1 MRIVRGLI
9 PCLSLLLT
17 LFTNAQSLDS
27 KATDAFLVSRM
38 VEKFHVQPRPL
49 DKTMSSAIY
58 IHLLEEL
65 DDERIF
71 FIQDDINKLSSYRYK
86 LDEEIM
92 GRHTTFLQLL
102 TTLYQQRLTQ
112 VDTMIDHIAA
122 APFKFSSHEKLTAH
136 EDTSYAANLP
146 ALRTKITRLM
156 QLSTG
161 TLIANRL
168 VTSGSTGQPDPK
180 LIASLEPAMRKKFA
194 TAMHRSIRRLLQSPA
209 GFGNLIGIVYC
220 QSLAECYDPHTAYFS
235 PDEKAGFESE
245 LGNKSQSYGLTFRSD
260 DDNHA
265 VVGHLEPGGPAF
277 QTGSMNEGDKVL
289 SLRWDNKDSIDV
301 SDASAAELNQM
312 LSDEGGNKLTLDV
325 KKADGTIRQISLQ
338 KAMINPTAADEEE
351 NRVKGFLLK
360 GSKTVGYI
368 ALPGFYSD
376 WEDNRGVKGCA
387 NDVAKEIL
395 KLKKENIEA
404 LILDLRYNGGGSMDE
419 AVELSGLFIDAGPVG
434 QIKSK
439 DEKIYTLKDVSRGTV
454 WDGPL
459 LVLVNGSSASAS
471 EMVAGTLQDYN
482 RALILGSPTYG
493 KATAQVVLPMDT
505 TINLSSVTSQTEAS
519 SYIKVTISRLYRV
532 DGKTAQVSG
541 VVPDILLPD
550 PPEATTQRESSE
562 QFALPPVTIAANKY
576 YHALPP
582 LPIAAEQAMAA
593 KIIDAS
599 PWFQHAKEAH
609 RPTKEKATDHSLD
622 LNDIIAERKALK
634 QTDTVTEKNNIFTVA
649 NPAYELQ
656 RLQTDKAMKEM
667 NEERKKVVLDDPYL
681 MAAYQLALG
690 MTK

>member
-1 MRIVRGLI
+1 MVRSLI
-9 PCLSLLLT
+9 FPLYTLLT
-17 LFTNAQSLDS
+17 FSVGAQSLDS

-58 IHLLEEL
+58 SRLLEEL
-65 DDERIF
+65 DDQHIF
-71 FIQDDINKLSSYRYK
+71 FIQDDINKLSVWRYK
-86 LDEEIM
+86 LDEEIL
-92 GRHTTFLQLL
+92 GRHTAFLQLL
-102 TTLYQQRLTQ
+102 INLYQQRLTQ

-122 APFKFSSHEKLTAH
+122 TPFKFSSQEKLTAQ

-146 ALRTKITRLM
+146 ALHTKIYKIM
-156 QLSTG
+156 KLSTG
-161 TLIANRL
+161 VLIADRMIAA
-168 VTSGSTGQPDPK
+168 GGQPDPK
-180 LIASLEPAMRKKFA
+180 LIANLEPLMRKKFA
-194 TAMHRSIRRLLQSPA
+194 TTIHRSIRRLLQSPT
-209 GFGNLIGIVYC
+209 GIGNLIGIVYC

-245 LGNKSQSYGLTFRSD
+245 LGNRSQSYGLTLRSD

-265 VVGHLEPGGPAF
+265 VVGHLDPGSPAF
-277 QTGSMNEGDKVL
+277 QAGSMNEGDRIL
-289 SLRWDNKDSIDV
+289 SVRWDNKDSIDV
-301 SDASAAELNQM
+301 SDASATELNQM
-312 LSDEGGNKLTLDV
+312 LTDEGGNKLTMNV
-325 KKADGTIRQISLQ
+325 KKADGTVRQVSLQ

-360 GSKTVGYI
+360 GSRTVGYI

-376 WEDNRGVKGCA
+376 WEGNKGVKGCA

-404 LILDLRYNGGGSMDE
+404 LVLDLRYNGGGSMDE

-439 DEKIYTLKDVSRGTV
+439 DEKVYTLKDVSRGTV

-505 TINLSSVTSQTEAS
+505 TIDLANFNPKAEAS

-532 DGKTAQVSG
+532 DGRTAQVSG
-541 VVPDILLPD
+541 VVPDISLPD
-550 PPEATTQRESSE
+550 PPEAMTQRESSE
-562 QFALPPVTIAANKY
+562 QFALPPITIAANKY
-576 YHALPP
+576 YHQLSP
-582 LPIAAEQAMAA
+582 LPVAAEQAIAG
-593 KIIDAS
+593 KILDAS
-599 PWFQHAKEAH
+599 PYFRYARGAHKPARPAAK
-609 RPTKEKATDHSLD
+609 DHSLD
-622 LNDIIAERKALK
+622 INDIIAERKSWK
-634 QTDTVTEKNNIFTVA
+634 KPDNITETNNIFTVA

-656 RLQTDKAMKEM
+656 RLQTDTVAKEM
-667 NEERKKVVLDDPYL
+667 NEERKKTVLEDPYL

-690 MTK
+690 MIK

>member
-1 MRIVRGLI
+1 MVRSLI
-9 PCLSLLLT
+9 LCLYTLLT
-17 LFTNAQSLDS
+17 FSAGAQSLDS
-27 KATDAFLVSRM
+27 KATDAFLISRM
-38 VEKFHVQPRPL
+38 VEKFHVQPRAL

-58 IHLLEEL
+58 THLLQEL

-71 FIQDDINKLSSYRYK
+71 FTQDDINKLSVWRYK
-86 LDEEIM
+86 LDEEIL
-92 GRHTTFLQLL
+92 GRHTAFLQLL
-102 TTLYQQRLTQ
+102 IDLYQQRLTQ

-122 APFKFSSHEKLTAH
+122 TPFKFSGPEKLTAY

-146 ALRTKITRLM
+146 ALHTKIYKLM
-156 QLSTG
+156 KLSVG
-161 TLIANRL
+161 SLIADK
-168 VTSGSTGQPDPK
+168 VISSSDPK
-180 LIASLEPAMRKKFA
+180 LINSLEPSIRKKTA
-194 TAMHRSIRRLLQSPA
+194 TAFHRSIRRLLQSPT
-209 GFGNLIGIVYC
+209 GIGPLIGIIYC
-220 QSLAECYDPHTAYFS
+220 QSIAECYDPHTAYFS

-245 LGNKSQSYGLTFRSD
+245 LGNKSKSYGLTFRSD
-260 DDNHA
+260 DDKHA

-277 QTGSMNEGDKVL
+277 QAGSVNEGDRVL

-325 KKADGTIRQISLQ
+325 KKADGTLRQISLQ
-338 KAMINPTAADEEE
+338 KALINPTVADDEE
-351 NRVKGFLLK
+351 NKVKGFLLK
-360 GSKTVGYI
+360 GVRTVGYI

-376 WEDNRGVKGCA
+376 WEDNNGVKGCA

-404 LILDLRYNGGGSMDE
+404 LVLDLRYNGGGSMNE

-434 QIKSK
+434 QIKSRE
-439 DEKIYTLKDVSRGTV
+439 EKVYTLKDVSRGTV

-505 TINLSSVTSQTEAS
+505 TISLTSADAKTEAS
-519 SYIKVTISRLYRV
+519 SYLKVTISRLYRV
-532 DGKTAQVSG
+532 DGKTAQISG

-550 PPEATTQRESSE
+550 PPDAMTQRESSE
-562 QFALPPVTIAANKY
+562 PFALPPVTIAANKY

-599 PWFQHAKEAH
+599 PYFRHAREAQK
-609 RPTKEKATDHSLD
+609 PGKPAVKDYSLD
-622 LNDIIAERKALK
+622 INDIIAAKKGRQK
-634 QTDTVTEKNNIFTVA
+634 TDDVTDKNTIFTVA
-649 NPAYELQ
+649 NPAYEIQ
-656 RLQTDKAMKEM
+656 RLQSDKAMKEM
-667 NEERKKVVLDDPYL
+667 NEERKKDVLEDPYL
-681 MAAYQLALG
+681 IAAYQLALG
-690 MTK
+690 MIK